1 LLERVIDLEVPED
14 DVARGRVLRKATPRS
29 ALGELSPNPRSA
41 TEILI
46 AQDADR
52 LPELVPLRYA
62 RMLADPFSFYRGS
75 AAVMAADL
83 GAGPSSGIQVV
94 CCGDAHVSNFGIY
107 AAPDRALVFDL
118 NDFDEAAFAPWE
130 WDVKCL
136 ITSAIIGARDNG
148 CPPKVI
154 RACVHRAV
162 TAYQDALD
170 AILQLNLLDRYYL
183 RFEPALYRKRM
194 RKSFQSV
201 VDTAMKRARTRT
213 SA

>member
-1 LLERVIDLEVPED
+1 MPRLRLRERVIDLEVPEH

-29 ALGELSPNPRSA
+29 ALAELSPSPRSA

-83 GAGPSSGIQVV
+83 AAGPSSGIQVV

-130 WDVKCL
+130 WDVKRL
-136 ITSAIIGARDNG
+136 ITSAIVGDARL
-148 CPPKVI
+148 
-154 RACVHRAV
+154 AV
-162 TAYQDALD
+162 PEK
-170 AILQLNLLDRYYL
+170 
-183 RFEPALYRKRM
+183 RFAPA
-194 RKSFQSV
+194 SI
-201 VDTAMKRARTRT
+201 AP
-213 SA
+213 